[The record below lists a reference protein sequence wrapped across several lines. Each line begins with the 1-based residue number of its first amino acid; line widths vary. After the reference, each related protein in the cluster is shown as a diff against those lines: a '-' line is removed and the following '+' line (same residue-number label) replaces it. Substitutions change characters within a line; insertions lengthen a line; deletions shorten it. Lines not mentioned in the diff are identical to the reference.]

1 MENRT
6 RNICMS
12 LLFFIIVIV
21 MIIGGYI
28 YTKDLMQDKNKP
40 TNKENLEKIK
50 DNRLDKEKD
59 YVYYDNE
66 EIISIDPEITFKD
79 VYLNIEGADI
89 INSTLKSENDEIRKS
104 VEYLNEENKDESK
117 TILYDETTIYSAK
130 ERNYLTYNSKDYV
143 SLIINDLTFNCYDDF
158 LITGIKSYIIDLKN
172 GNIITNEE
180 LLKKFG
186 VTNDM
191 IIEKIGTRLDE
202 TQSFNGEI
210 EVIKKEETLNSLFD
224 SYGLYV
230 DGGNLYITFIVKTNF
245 VNYNDSIKLN

>member
-40 TNKENLEKIK
+40 TNKENPEKIK

-180 LLKKFG
+180 LLKKIG